1 MSTIPAGSVACL
13 FNALLNMRS
22 STDHNADHG
31 VKNSLLNF
39 TNSKETGR
47 FDGSESW
54 SASINDDKQ
63 FIVAGSLVVSD
74 FVAISTQGR
83 GDFDQWVTSYKIT
96 YSYDNVTW
104 QNYNNGQVFKGNTD
118 RNTVVTHVFPQP
130 IRARSI
136 CITPVTWNAHIS
148 LRWELYIKPAVSNFV
163 QIGHVSIGDRTLNT
177 GNGVREAVRHVDFD
191 RPFGKV
197 PKVALGTTHVDGT
210 TDNNQLRYRV
220 DVANVTATGFDIKF
234 VTWVNNII
242 YDITVDYVAVEH

>member
-1 MSTIPAGSVACL
+1 MSIPPGSVACL
-13 FNALLNMRS
+13 FNSLLNLRT

-31 VKNSLLNF
+31 AKNSMLNF
-39 TNSKETGR
+39 TNSKEANR

-63 FIVAGSLVVSD
+63 YIMAGSLVVSE
-74 FVAISTQGR
+74 FVAIATQGR
-83 GDFDQWVTSYKIT
+83 GDFDQWVTSYKIR
-96 YSYDNVTW
+96 YSYDNVQW
-104 QNYNNGQVFKGNTD
+104 FDYNNGQIFKGNTD

-130 IRARSI
+130 LRARSI
-136 CITPVTWNAHIS
+136 ALHPVTFNAHIS
-148 LRWELYIKPAVSNFV
+148 LRWELYAKSPESNFV
-163 QIGHVSIGDRTLNT
+163 QVGTVSIGDRTLNS
-177 GNGVREAVRHVDFD
+177 GNGPREAVRHVDFD

-220 DVANVTATGFDIKF
+220 DVVNVTATGFDVKF
-234 VTWVNNII
+234 STWVNNII